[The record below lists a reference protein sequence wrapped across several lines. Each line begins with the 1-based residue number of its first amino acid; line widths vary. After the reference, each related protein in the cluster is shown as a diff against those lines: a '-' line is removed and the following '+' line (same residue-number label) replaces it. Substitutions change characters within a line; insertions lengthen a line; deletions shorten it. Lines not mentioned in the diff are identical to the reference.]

1 MRLKFPIFIQ
11 KFAKKAQLK
20 CSVRAISIAPYRT
33 FRGPLKFLNIRVSGK
48 HMGSN
53 VCPEV
58 RRELLPLNF
67 SLSYVHDVLLQV
79 LYEIK
84 LFEDIKGNIFHIER
98 MWTTGK
104 QGSYCANIKRFIRPT
119 YTNKIQRSKKRK
131 KILGIFFT
139 KKKLIG
145 RGLLRRLEKKIFKF
159 TDPDCFHLDALQI
172 TNKS

>member
-79 LYEIK
+79 LYEKSFSRISK
-84 LFEDIKGNIFHIER
+84 ATSFTLKGCGRPASKEVIAQISKGSSDRRTPTRFKEARNER
-98 MWTTGK
+98 
-104 QGSYCANIKRFIRPT
+104 RFWEF
-119 YTNKIQRSKKRK
+119 SS
-131 KILGIFFT
+131 
-139 KKKLIG
+139 
-145 RGLLRRLEKKIFKF
+145 LRR
-159 TDPDCFHLDALQI
+159 
-172 TNKS
+172 S

>member
-58 RRELLPLNF
+58 RRAFATQFLLVLCPRRIASSALRNKAF
-67 SLSYVHDVLLQV
+67 RGYQRQHLSH
-79 LYEIK
+79 
-84 LFEDIKGNIFHIER
+84 
-98 MWTTGK
+98 
-104 QGSYCANIKRFIRPT
+104 
-119 YTNKIQRSKKRK
+119 
-131 KILGIFFT
+131 
-139 KKKLIG
+139 
-145 RGLLRRLEKKIFKF
+145 
-159 TDPDCFHLDALQI
+159 
-172 TNKS
+172 